1 VPREADILPTVK
13 TVLLVLAAAVGAAL
27 VKRKIDEGR
36 AEQALWA
43 EATDSVKRS

>member
-1 VPREADILPTVK
+1 MK
-13 TVLLVLAAAVGAAL
+13 KVLLVLAAAVGAVVA
-27 VKRKIDEGR
+27 KKKIDQGR